1 MTDHLDIKNAQK
13 FYKKFKAVDNVN
25 LSIKKGEF
33 VTILGPSGSG
43 KTTLLKLIAGFEELN
58 AGAIF
63 LDGQDITKKKAYDRN
78 IGMVFQNYAL
88 FPHMTVFDNIAYP
101 LRLRKVSKAD
111 IHDHVIRA
119 LQTVRLEEFALRY
132 PNQLSGGQQ
141 QRVALARAIV
151 FNPPLLLL
159 DEPLGALDKNLRHQ
173 MQYEI
178 KHIQQNLGITT
189 VNVTHD
195 QEEALTMSD
204 RICVMNKGRIEQID
218 TPERLYN
225 QPRSKF
231 VSAFIGEI
239 NLLHGE
245 LIHTGADMV
254 VVKLLDGQVAMMKVE
269 QLDVP
274 VQTTVLIAIRPEN
287 IHIVM
292 DGVEFTNMYELT
304 VLEKTYVGESFRIEG
319 TTNTKERLTIK
330 LPYASSREIAVGDEI
345 RIGWNANEAA
355 LVPDEAP
362 IRPDDAHIR
371 SAAINF

>member
-1 MTDHLDIKNAQK
+1 MTAHLDIKSAQK
-13 FYKKFKAVDNVN
+13 FYKKYKAVDNVN
-25 LSIKKGEF
+25 LSIKQGEF

-58 AGAIF
+58 DGAIF

-101 LRLRKVSKAD
+101 LRLRNVSKAD
-111 IHDHVIRA
+111 LKAHVSQA
-119 LQTVRLEEFALRY
+119 LQTVRLEEFASRY

-178 KHIQQNLGITT
+178 KHIQQSLGITT

-225 QPRSKF
+225 HPKSKF
-231 VSAFIGEI
+231 VSSFIGEI
-239 NLLHGE
+239 NLLQSE
-245 LIHTGADMV
+245 LIHTEAGMA
-254 VVKLLDGQVAMMKVE
+254 VVKLLDGQVAKVRVE
-269 QLDVP
+269 QPEVAAQSA
-274 VQTTVLIAIRPEN
+274 VWIAIRPEN
-287 IHIVM
+287 IHVVR
-292 DGVEFTNMYELT
+292 DGAVFTNMHELT

-319 TTNTKERLTIK
+319 TSKTKERLTIK

-345 RIGWNANEAA
+345 RVGWNADEAA
-355 LVPDEAP
+355 LIGDETTLKP
-362 IRPDDAHIR
+362 EDTDIRG
-371 SAAINF
+371 AAKIS